1 MQDRSPS
8 SEGADTRP
16 RPGAVAAALG
26 LAFVVPAGVLIASGR
41 IPERVFSDQRVYHE
55 EAIRQFARE
64 WPAFNFTDYASATT
78 PGYHVL
84 LAGVVRFLSGSTLML
99 QAFSALF
106 TLALVMLLGWWVG
119 RATSPWR
126 AIALALPFAA
136 STYIVQSGVWLL
148 PDNLAWFGVL
158 AILVLALRPP
168 ESAGVAAGVL
178 IRGGAVLAALVFTR
192 QIHLWAAGLLWLSAW
207 LTPPL
212 PPGAWWRTLVSTPAK
227 RIAWL
232 LGAFLVTLPA
242 FGVLAWF
249 RSLWGGALTPP
260 KFASL
265 HQSGLNL
272 AAPAF
277 TLALVGGFS
286 MLFGA
291 TLLAPLVS
299 AWRERRGWLI
309 GAGIAALA
317 LGVAAPT
324 TYSMAQG
331 RWTGL
336 WNLAA
341 KLPSIGHT
349 SLLIAGLAVVGGV
362 ALVAWTYHLD
372 ARRRLVLLG
381 ALAGFAAAQSVNAQL
396 WQRYVEPLVLMVV
409 IYLAACAPADAPRS
423 RAARWREAALPVLAA
438 LAFTALNLRALTSPL
453 RVDSPVT
460 GDVAPGQA
468 PPPISGAAP

>member
-1 MQDRSPS
+1 M
-8 SEGADTRP
+8 
-16 RPGAVAAALG
+16 VAAALG
-26 LAFVVPAGVLIASGR
+26 LAFAVPAAVLIASGR

-64 WPAFNFTDYASATT
+64 WPAFNFTNYASATT

-84 LAGVVRFLSGSTLML
+84 LAGVVRFISGSTLVL
-99 QAFSALF
+99 QSVSALF

-119 RATSPWR
+119 RVTTPWR

-148 PDNLAWFGVL
+148 PDNLAWLGVL
-158 AILVLALRPP
+158 AILVLMLRSP
-168 ESAGVAAGVL
+168 ENAASAAGTL

-192 QIHLWAAGLLWLSAW
+192 QIHLWAAGLLWLGAW
-207 LTPPL
+207 LTPPM
-212 PPGAWWRTLVSTPAK
+212 PPGAWWRTLFSVPAK
-227 RIAWL
+227 RVAWM

-242 FGVLAWF
+242 FGVLLWF

-265 HQSGLNL
+265 HQSGVNL

-277 TLALVGGFS
+277 TLALIGGFS
-286 MLFGA
+286 GLFGA
-291 TLLAPLVS
+291 TLIGPLAS
-299 AWRERRGWLI
+299 AWRERKGWLI
-309 GAGIAALA
+309 SAGIAALA

-324 TYSMAQG
+324 TYNMAEG

-341 KLPSIGHT
+341 KLPIVGHT
-349 SLLIAGLAVVGGV
+349 SPLIAGLAAIGGV
-362 ALVAWTYHLD
+362 ALVAWTHHLD
-372 ARRRLVLLG
+372 ARRRWILLG

-409 IYLAACAPADAPRS
+409 VYLAACAPHGVPKS
-423 RAARWREAALPVLAA
+423 RAAAWREAALPVLAA

-468 PPPISGAAP
+468 PPPIRGTNP